1 LKTTTSSLSEY
12 LTKKSYFKIKM
23 HPIASNHFKI
33 IVKING
39 VKGLFILDTG
49 ASTSFVDKKLK
60 QKYKLNT
67 ETSVVKA
74 SGAGRDKIDTLL
86 SKNNRI
92 QIGGWI
98 KNRFQVALLDLSYV
112 NDAFDSIDASPV
124 DGILG
129 ADVLKKGSAVID
141 YEKRYLYFK

>member
-1 LKTTTSSLSEY
+1 MKTTTSSLSEY
-12 LTKKSYFKIKM
+12 LSKKSYFKIKM

-67 ETSVVKA
+67 ETSRA
-74 SGAGRDKIDTLL
+74 TFTLTKIINL
-86 SKNNRI
+86 
-92 QIGGWI
+92 
-98 KNRFQVALLDLSYV
+98 
-112 NDAFDSIDASPV
+112 
-124 DGILG
+124 
-129 ADVLKKGSAVID
+129 
-141 YEKRYLYFK
+141 